1 MSEREP
7 RDPQPAHQQTNRKGI
22 LSIAIAAVLVVILVV
37 VVWSW
42 LGGDEAEQAPRRQP
56 APVEVR
62 DVEPLPQAEPE
73 PAVEDDEGEP
83 AEPEAGT
90 LTPEPTPIEEA
101 EPSVELPELDQSTP
115 VLVDEA
121 ESRELN
127 TRPLRSE
134 HLVRDLVIFAHNLSN
149 GDVIRESAT
158 VQGPEARFSTQTV
171 DNQLYIDEASYTR
184 YNELVEWFSN
194 LDTERLVSVYS
205 DYEALFSQ
213 AFAEIAHPDERFIE
227 QLIEG
232 IDVLL
237 ATPEPEGLLALSDD
251 QVMYT
256 FADPELEAL
265 PAAQKQMLRLG
276 LENQRQ
282 VKRKLREIRAL
293 LEERR

>member
-1 MSEREP
+1 MSERETP
-7 RDPQPAHQQTNRKGI
+7 ESQSQPKGASKAGI
-22 LSIAIAAVLVVILVV
+22 ISIVAAGVLILVLII

-42 LGGDEAEQAPRRQP
+42 LGDGEDEEPRRQP

-62 DVEPLPQAEPE
+62 DPE
-73 PAVEDDEGEP
+73 PAAEPPADPEP
-83 AEPEAGT
+83 AERPQMPDPMVDTSVLDLAPVEREPEIDI
-90 LTPEPTPIEEA
+90 PD
-101 EPSVELPELDQSTP
+101 LDESTP
-115 VLVDEA
+115 VVIEA
-121 ESRELN
+121 AQERDLN

-134 HLVRDLVIFAHNLSN
+134 HLVRDLVIFAHNLSD
-149 GDVIRESAT
+149 GDIIRESAA
-158 VQGPEARFSTQTV
+158 VRGPDARFATQTV
-171 DNQLYIDEASYTR
+171 DDQLYIDERSYAR
-184 YNELVEWFSN
+184 YNELVEWFISLN
-194 LDTERLVSVYS
+194 SESLVAVYM
-205 DYEALFSQ
+205 DYEPLFRQ
-213 AFAEIAHPDERFIE
+213 AFGEIAHPDERFID
-227 QLIEG
+227 QLLNG

-276 LENQRQ
+276 LDNQRK